1 MARRVVLQCTAP
13 GTGLPPNKPRYVMGI
28 GYPLD
33 IVLCSAMGADMFDSV
48 YPTRTA
54 RFGVAL
60 VGSGT
65 LKLRNSA
72 YAEDFRWALQPLLDC
87 WGDQSDSC
95 LLVRPSTLKLHVL
108 AHAHRTQWD
117 VWFSWIN

>member
-1 MARRVVLQCTAP
+1 MAVDSWGSMVCRVVLQCTAP
-13 GTGLPPNKPRYVMGI
+13 GTGLSPNKPRYVMGI

-72 YAEDFRWALQPLLDC
+72 FAEDFRCAAQLCDC
-87 WGDQSDSC
+87 
-95 LLVRPSTLKLHVL
+95 LHWRQHSLTV
-108 AHAHRTQWD
+108 
-117 VWFSWIN
+117 

>member
-1 MARRVVLQCTAP
+1 
-13 GTGLPPNKPRYVMGI
+13 MGI

-54 RFGVAL
+54 RFGAAL

-65 LKLRNSA
+65 LKLRNRI
-72 YAEDFRWALQPLLDC
+72 YAEDFRCAY
-87 WGDQSDSC
+87 
-95 LLVRPSTLKLHVL
+95 LLVLGQMVAVTASNAQV
-108 AHAHRTQWD
+108 RTRYK
-117 VWFSWIN
+117 

>member
-1 MARRVVLQCTAP
+1 
-13 GTGLPPNKPRYVMGI
+13 MGI

-65 LKLRNSA
+65 LKLRHA
-72 YAEDFRWALQPLLDC
+72 AFAEDFRCARGFRPVESASCRARSRLHAVPVAC
-87 WGDQSDSC
+87 VSKDSISGNK
-95 LLVRPSTLKLHVL
+95 VM
-108 AHAHRTQWD
+108 
-117 VWFSWIN
+117 